1 MLADGDRRV
10 SSGAGKV
17 GAAKVGDD
25 VIAKDWVKV
34 RAWLIDYPDRLR
46 ADQDLLDQLG
56 LKLTAPNV
64 VEFLPAAL
72 ARLEAAH
79 ARELTARQEIE
90 ALAKANF
97 DAQAQTHDLIIDLL
111 EARSNTDLARRVDQ
125 AARERFGLVGG
136 LIAVEMPDSQGTAPA
151 GWKALPTG
159 VLDLMMGPDR
169 QTRMG
174 PCPSARDLFDPGD
187 PGVQSCALVRL
198 SLGSPERQGMLAFGS
213 ADPEGFTPDMGPE
226 LVSVLARVVERTAAR
241 WPIL

>member
-1 MLADGDRRV
+1 V

-17 GAAKVGDD
+17 GATKVGDD
-25 VIAKDWVKV
+25 VLAQDWVKV
-34 RAWLIDYPDRLR
+34 RAWLLDHPDRLR
-46 ADQDLLDQLG
+46 DDQALLDELG
-56 LKLTAPNV
+56 LKYTAPNV

-136 LIAVEMPDSQGTAPA
+136 LIAVETPDAVGTAPA
-151 GWKALPTG
+151 GWKPLPTG

-174 PCPSARDLFDPGD
+174 PCPAARELFDPGD
-187 PGVQSCALVRL
+187 PSVQSCALVRL
-198 SLGSPERQGMLAFGS
+198 TLWSPERQGVLAFGS

-226 LVSVLARVVERTAAR
+226 LVSFLARVVERTAAR
-241 WPIL
+241 WPNL

>member
-111 EARSNTDLARRVDQ
+111 EARSNTDLAGWTRR
-125 AARERFGLVGG
+125 R
-136 LIAVEMPDSQGTAPA
+136 
-151 GWKALPTG
+151 
-159 VLDLMMGPDR
+159 
-169 QTRMG
+169 
-174 PCPSARDLFDPGD
+174 
-187 PGVQSCALVRL
+187 
-198 SLGSPERQGMLAFGS
+198 GS
-213 ADPEGFTPDMGPE
+213 A
-226 LVSVLARVVERTAAR
+226 SASSAA
-241 WPIL
+241 

>member
-1 MLADGDRRV
+1 M
-10 SSGAGKV
+10 SSGSGKV
-17 GAAKVGDD
+17 GAAATGGD
-25 VIAKDWVKV
+25 VVAQDWVKV
-34 RAWLIDYPDRLR
+34 REWLLTHPDRIR
-46 ADQDLLDQLG
+46 DDPALLDTLG
-56 LKLTAPNV
+56 LRYTAPNV

-125 AARERFGLVGG
+125 AAQERFGLVGG
-136 LIAVEMPDSQGTAPA
+136 LIAVETADAQGAVPT

-174 PCPSARDLFDPGD
+174 PCPAGRELFDPGD
-187 PGVQSCALVRL
+187 PAVQSCALVRL
-198 SLGSPERQGMLAFGS
+198 SLGSPERQGVLAFGS

-226 LVSVLARVVERTAAR
+226 LVSFLARVVERTAAR